1 MAGRADGS
9 LLFDTKIDKT
19 GFTDGLSRLKRI
31 AKTSAAAIGAAMAA
45 GLTASVRA
53 GMDFESAFAG
63 VKKTVDATTE
73 QLAGLRREILDM
85 SGSMPMAASDI
96 AGIAEAAGQLGIKTD
111 NIRDFT
117 KVMADLSVAT
127 NMTSEQAATE
137 LARFA
142 NITQMPQD
150 RFDRLGATI
159 VDLGNNLATTESEIV
174 SMGLR
179 LAGAGHQV
187 GMTEAQIMSFAGGLS
202 SVGIEAEAGGS
213 ALSRLMADMQLATAT
228 GGEDLNGFAAVAGMS
243 AQAFKKAFEE
253 DAAGAI
259 IAFIQGL
266 AKSQEKGT
274 TAIEV
279 LDSLGIKEI
288 RLRDALL
295 RAAGASGVFT
305 EAMEIGSRAWEE
317 NTALTKEAEQ
327 RYETV
332 ESKLQIM
339 KNSLTNLGIAVYDK
353 LREPFKNSID
363 VAIKKIEGLS
373 SSLKSGKLEG
383 ALEGVSKLFSGVVNG
398 AINIAGKAIPALVK
412 LTAFAGKHAKAI
424 TAAAVAVGGYK
435 AALQGLAMANQVIT
449 WGKGLRTTIQS
460 IIDVKKLGIGY
471 STLYKA
477 ACMGEAGATKACSVA
492 GLADIATKGG
502 QVTATKAAT
511 GATLVFNKALLAN
524 PAVLAVGAVVALT
537 AAIAALAIM
546 NYKASAAEQAR
557 KAQLEEL
564 TSTTERLT
572 DAAKQQNDAYTSAI
586 SNINTSASAELAEL
600 ARLEEMADEL
610 VGLADANGNVEEANR
625 GRAAYIL
632 GEFNEA
638 MGTEYTL
645 VDGQIQKYGELKS
658 SIYDTIDAMQAKI
671 VLSAYEDMLTEA
683 VKRQAEAQQN
693 AADASD
699 AILTAQKE
707 KSAVVDEYVS
717 KFNEMTDFTI
727 TAAEAE
733 KRLAD
738 GTAFSSLQLGGIIKR
753 YNEYEDVIAEN
764 TKRIEE
770 SGAAAAEVADLR
782 QKVSDMTMQVEQKNY
797 QAVLDSF
804 QMSEDTKKAIASGSR
819 DEMLNQLRA
828 TYDEIEAL
836 EKLRDSATTE
846 NEKAGWQ
853 ERINAMVENGAQLVG
868 AIQQTGVDA
877 VEGLAQAFRND
888 GVAPEEAAAW
898 AQRIIA
904 RVKAELDEHS
914 PSRVM
919 RYDVGG
925 NAVKG
930 LVLSFQDGEK
940 DVYTA
945 AERLARQGVNG
956 YNAGQKAHSPAK
968 EYIKASQNSIDGLIK
983 GIDDNADRL
992 TDRMEKLADDE
1003 LNTAMAA
1010 NDALLDSERTYLS
1023 ESRRMEREKDEAE
1036 YKEKLAAAKTSKE
1049 AQKIKNERKQKL
1061 QEEADKRY
1069 LEQLKETAEAERKL
1083 VEQQK
1088 DDLIKLFED
1097 ATDEAM
1103 SLMDDLADKQETFQ
1117 KKLLD
1122 NRKLFYKK
1130 TITFKGAGERGE
1142 DLQFTETHLG
1152 DLDAQLAA
1160 MQSYADILMKVH
1172 DRGKLPKGFF
1182 DELRAMSIEDGTAFA
1197 EALLAADDETFAAY
1211 LKSWEA
1217 IRNTSEDISKNVFG
1231 DEFSELERKL
1241 TEQFGKLPEDFFNI
1255 GEDSAAQFGSGFM
1268 GKLDKLLAEAREK
1281 IQTGLAMMAP
1291 VLSVEGGYA
1300 GGGAAQNNVNTTVT
1314 YNLTAAGSTVSE
1326 QLHAIRA
1333 AEQINKLR
1341 G

>member
-1 MAGRADGS
+1 MAGHVDGS

-228 GGEDLNGFAAVAGMS
+228 GGDDLNGFAAVAGMS

-339 KNSLTNLGIAVYDK
+339 KNGLTNLGIAVYDK

-398 AINIAGKAIPALVK
+398 AINIAGTAIPALVN

-449 WGKGLRTTIQS
+449 WGKGLHTTIQS

-477 ACMGEAGATKACSVA
+477 ACMGEAGATQACSVA

-502 QVTATKAAT
+502 QVTATNAAT

-610 VGLADANGNVEEANR
+610 AGLADANGNVEEANR

-645 VDGQIQKYGELKS
+645 VDGQIQKYCELKS

-707 KSAVVDEYVS
+707 KSAVIDDFIEKYKKQTGNTLDAVQAEDKLNTS
-717 KFNEMTDFTI
+717 ISRHFNVF
-727 TAAEAE
+727 AG
-733 KRLAD
+733 LARQYD
-738 GTAFSSLQLGGIIKR
+738 TCS
-753 YNEYEDVIAEN
+753 NTIAEN

-770 SGAAAAEVADLR
+770 SGAASAKVADLR

-819 DEMLNQLRA
+819 DEMLARMRTLCN
-828 TYDEIEAL
+828 EIIDL
-836 EKLRDSATTE
+836 ETNKNNATTE
-846 NEKAGWQ
+846 AEKAGWQ
-853 ERINAMVENGAQLVG
+853 QLIDAARSEGGNLIAEFEKTGTNATE
-868 AIQQTGVDA
+868 A
-877 VEGLAQAFRND
+877 VAQAFRDD
-888 GVAPEEAAAW
+888 GVAANEAKTFALNLIDILRGELIPGMASAVQNSIDGMVNGVKAAAPNFFETMKK
-898 AQRIIA
+898 I
-904 RVKAELDEHS
+904 
-914 PSRVM
+914 
-919 RYDVGG
+919 
-925 NAVKG
+925 
-930 LVLSFQDGEK
+930 
-940 DVYTA
+940 
-945 AERLARQGVNG
+945 ARQGVNG
-956 YNAGQKAHSPAK
+956 YNAGQKARSPAK

-1152 DLDAQLAA
+1152 DLDAQLAT

-1268 GKLDKLLAEAREK
+1268 GKLDKLLAEARER

>member
-1 MAGRADGS
+1 MAGHVDGS

-228 GGEDLNGFAAVAGMS
+228 GGDDLNGFAAVAGMS

-339 KNSLTNLGIAVYDK
+339 KNGLTNLGIAVYDK

-398 AINIAGKAIPALVK
+398 AINIAGTAIPALVN
-412 LTAFAGKHAKAI
+412 LTAFAGKHVKAI

-449 WGKGLRTTIQS
+449 WGKGLHATIQS

-477 ACMGEAGATKACSVA
+477 ACMGEAGAIQACSVA

-502 QVTATKAAT
+502 QVTATNAAT

-707 KSAVVDEYVS
+707 KSAVIDDFIEKYKKQTGNTLDAVQAEDKLNTS
-717 KFNEMTDFTI
+717 ISRHFNVF
-727 TAAEAE
+727 AG
-733 KRLAD
+733 LARQYD
-738 GTAFSSLQLGGIIKR
+738 TCS
-753 YNEYEDVIAEN
+753 NTIAEN

-770 SGAAAAEVADLR
+770 SGAASAKVADLR

-804 QMSEDTKKAIASGSR
+804 QMSEDTKKAIASGSQ
-819 DEMLNQLRA
+819 DEMLARMRTLCN
-828 TYDEIEAL
+828 EIIDL
-836 EKLRDSATTE
+836 ETNKNNATTE
-846 NEKAGWQ
+846 AEKAGWQ
-853 ERINAMVENGAQLVG
+853 QLIDAARSEGGNLIAEFEKTGTNATE
-868 AIQQTGVDA
+868 A
-877 VEGLAQAFRND
+877 VAQAFRDD
-888 GVAPEEAAAW
+888 GVAANEAKTFALNLIDILRGELIPGMASAVQNSIDGMVNGVKAAAPNFFETMKK
-898 AQRIIA
+898 IA
-904 RVKAELDEHS
+904 
-914 PSRVM
+914 
-919 RYDVGG
+919 G
-925 NAVKG
+925 
-930 LVLSFQDGEK
+930 
-940 DVYTA
+940 
-945 AERLARQGVNG
+945 QGVNG
-956 YNAGQKAHSPAK
+956 YNAGQKARSPAK

-1130 TITFKGAGERGE
+1130 TITFKGAGEHGE

-1152 DLDAQLAA
+1152 DLDAQLAT

>member
-1 MAGRADGS
+1 MAGHVDGS

-45 GLTASVRA
+45 GLTASVRT

-150 RFDRLGATI
+150 RFDRLGATV

-228 GGEDLNGFAAVAGMS
+228 GGDDLNGFAAVAGMS

-339 KNSLTNLGIAVYDK
+339 KNGLTNLGIAVYDK

-398 AINIAGKAIPALVK
+398 AINIAGTAIPALVN
-412 LTAFAGKHAKAI
+412 LTAFAGKHVKAI

-449 WGKGLRTTIQS
+449 WGKGLHTTIQS

-477 ACMGEAGATKACSVA
+477 ACMGEAGATQACSVA

-524 PAVLAVGAVVALT
+524 PAVLAAGAVVALT

-546 NYKASAAEQAR
+546 NYKASEAEQAR

-610 VGLADANGNVEEANR
+610 AGLADANGNVEEANR

-707 KSAVVDEYVS
+707 KSAVIDDFIEKYKKQTGNTLDAVQAEDKLNTSVS
-717 KFNEMTDFTI
+717 RHFNVF
-727 TAAEAE
+727 AG
-733 KRLAD
+733 LARQYD
-738 GTAFSSLQLGGIIKR
+738 TCS
-753 YNEYEDVIAEN
+753 NTIAEN

-770 SGAAAAEVADLR
+770 SGAASAKVADLR

-819 DEMLNQLRA
+819 DEMLARMRTLCN
-828 TYDEIEAL
+828 EIIDL
-836 EKLRDSATTE
+836 ETNKNNATTE
-846 NEKAGWQ
+846 AEKAGWQ
-853 ERINAMVENGAQLVG
+853 QLIDAARSEGGNLIAEFEKTGTNATE
-868 AIQQTGVDA
+868 A
-877 VEGLAQAFRND
+877 VAQAFRDD
-888 GVAPEEAAAW
+888 GVAANEAKTFALNLIDILRGELIPGMASAVQNSIDGMVNGVKAAAPNFFETMKK
-898 AQRIIA
+898 IA
-904 RVKAELDEHS
+904 
-914 PSRVM
+914 
-919 RYDVGG
+919 G
-925 NAVKG
+925 
-930 LVLSFQDGEK
+930 
-940 DVYTA
+940 
-945 AERLARQGVNG
+945 QGVNG

-1152 DLDAQLAA
+1152 DLDAQLAT

>member
-1 MAGRADGS
+1 MAGHVDGS

-45 GLTASVRA
+45 GLTASVRT

-150 RFDRLGATI
+150 RFDRLGATV

-228 GGEDLNGFAAVAGMS
+228 GGDDLNGFAAVAGMS

-339 KNSLTNLGIAVYDK
+339 KNGLTNLGIAVYDK

-398 AINIAGKAIPALVK
+398 AINIAGTAIPALVN
-412 LTAFAGKHAKAI
+412 LTAFAGKHVKAI

-449 WGKGLRTTIQS
+449 WGKGLHTTIQS

-477 ACMGEAGATKACSVA
+477 ACMGEAGATQACSVA

-524 PAVLAVGAVVALT
+524 PAVLAAGAVVALT

-546 NYKASAAEQAR
+546 NYKASEAEQAR

-610 VGLADANGNVEEANR
+610 AGLADANGNVEEANR

-707 KSAVVDEYVS
+707 KSAVIDDFIEKYKKQTGNTLDAVQAEDKLNTSVS
-717 KFNEMTDFTI
+717 RHFNVF
-727 TAAEAE
+727 AG
-733 KRLAD
+733 LARQYD
-738 GTAFSSLQLGGIIKR
+738 TCS
-753 YNEYEDVIAEN
+753 NTIAEN

-770 SGAAAAEVADLR
+770 SGAASAKVADLR

-819 DEMLNQLRA
+819 DEMLARMRTLCN
-828 TYDEIEAL
+828 EIIDL
-836 EKLRDSATTE
+836 ETNKNNATTE
-846 NEKAGWQ
+846 AEKAGWQ
-853 ERINAMVENGAQLVG
+853 QLIDAARSEGGNLIAEFEKTGTNATE
-868 AIQQTGVDA
+868 A
-877 VEGLAQAFRND
+877 VAQAFRDD
-888 GVAPEEAAAW
+888 GVAANEAKTFALNLIDILRGELIPGMASAVQNSIDGMVNGVKAAAPNFFETMKK
-898 AQRIIA
+898 I
-904 RVKAELDEHS
+904 
-914 PSRVM
+914 
-919 RYDVGG
+919 
-925 NAVKG
+925 
-930 LVLSFQDGEK
+930 
-940 DVYTA
+940 
-945 AERLARQGVNG
+945 ARQGVNG

-968 EYIKASQNSIDGLIK
+968 EYIQASQNSIDGLIK

-1152 DLDAQLAA
+1152 DLDAQLAT

-1281 IQTGLAMMAP
+1281 IQTGLALMAP